1 MKIEKIANIYQGIT
15 ISRIKNHKE
24 KTEKYQIYSFVDGEE
39 NYINIP
45 KEEKLRSE
53 IPFTKRDM
61 VLLNLTSHRASIVE
75 EGEENMVIPSTF
87 IVLEPQKNINPYYL
101 EWYLNDDRDF
111 YKNLQIIK
119 QGSIIQTIPIQS
131 FREIKINLPP
141 MEVQQKIGNIS
152 KMIKR
157 SRSLFE
163 EKEKL
168 LKDML
173 IYINQEGVKYDK

>member
-1 MKIEKIANIYQGIT
+1 MKIEDIANIYQGIT
-15 ISRIKNHKE
+15 ISRIKNHKG
-24 KTEKYQIYSFVDGEE
+24 KTEKCLIYSFVDSEK
-39 NYINIP
+39 NYIDIP
-45 KEEKLRSE
+45 KDEDLRSE
-53 IPFTKRDM
+53 IPFTKKNI
-61 VLLNLTSHRASIVE
+61 VLLNLTSHRASIIEDGE
-75 EGEENMVIPSTF
+75 EGMVIPSTF
-87 IVLEPQKNINPYYL
+87 IVLEPQKYVNPYYL
-101 EWYLNDDRDF
+101 EWYLNDDRSF

-141 MEVQQKIGNIS
+141 LEVQQKIGNIS
-152 KMIKR
+152 KFIKR

>member
-1 MKIEKIANIYQGIT
+1 MKIADIANIYQGIT
-15 ISRIKNHKE
+15 LSRIKNHKGE
-24 KTEKYQIYSFVDGEE
+24 TEKCLIYSFVDSEE
-39 NYINIP
+39 NYIDIP
-45 KEEKLRSE
+45 KDENLRAE
-53 IPFTKRDM
+53 IPFTKGDI
-61 VLLNLTSHRASIVE
+61 VLLNLTSHRASIIQDGE
-75 EGEENMVIPSTF
+75 EGMVIPSTF
-87 IVLEPQKNINPYYL
+87 IVLEPQRYINPYYL

-141 MEVQQKIGNIS
+141 IKVQEKIGNVS
-152 KMIKR
+152 KMIKQ
-157 SRSLFE
+157 SRNLFE

-173 IYINQEGVKYDK
+173 IYINQEGIRYDK